1 MPPSA
6 RREEAAVMG
15 AANQGRYF
23 QPPWQVLITR
33 VTHKGGWVQ
42 PGVWGT
48 GAGALRAYSKLRE
61 RGGSFTA
68 SSGTKCWGSAQT
80 LQNPAKFCMNRA
92 KSEASGREN
101 ARVLAPGGAAFGT
114 SCPPGPTP
122 WGSCWPWVWGQI
134 PGSPTPQLL
143 PARPRA
149 PRRHRPGWRGVP
161 GVAGT

>member
-6 RREEAAVMG
+6 RREGVAVMG
-15 AANQGRYF
+15 PANRGRYF

-68 SSGTKCWGSAQT
+68 SSGTKRWGSAQT

-114 SCPPGPTP
+114 SCPPGPTV
-122 WGSCWPWVWGQI
+122 GF
-134 PGSPTPQLL
+134 LL
-143 PARPRA
+143 ALGVGAEPRA
-149 PRRHRPGWRGVP
+149 PQPHSSSQQGPALP
-161 GVAGT
+161 AGTGQAGGVFPG